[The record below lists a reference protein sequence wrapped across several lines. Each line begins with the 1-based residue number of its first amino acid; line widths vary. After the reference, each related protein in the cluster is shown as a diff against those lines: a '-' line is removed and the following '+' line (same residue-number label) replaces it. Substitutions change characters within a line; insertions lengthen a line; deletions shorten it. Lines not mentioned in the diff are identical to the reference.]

1 MYIAVVGNN
10 GNVALVVCVCIL
22 SRSVCVVLCV
32 SVCVSLDT
40 KSDLYT
46 THTHTVLGDLVVV
59 CTYIHTCTYV
69 CCIWSEPYTGF
80 SVMSWVVVITTPA

>member
-32 SVCVSLDT
+32 RVLDT

-46 THTHTVLGDLVVV
+46 THTVLGDLVVV

-80 SVMSWVVVITTPA
+80 SVLCHG

>member
-10 GNVALVVCVCIL
+10 GNFALVVCVCIL

-32 SVCVSLDT
+32 RVCVSLDT

-46 THTHTVLGDLVVV
+46 THTVLGDLVVV